1 MAFLSS
7 ARLSEKTAKRAV
19 KIISKRNEEQD
30 LKLADLA
37 KELNALKATGL
48 LDAEALEVTHDSR
61 ACKEG
66 SVFVAIRGE
75 RFDAHQFIPQVIE
88 QGAVAIVSEQAPG
101 EGTTA
106 PAWIQVAEIRAA
118 LGQAAAAVYGRPST
132 KLKVVGITGTNG
144 KTTTAHL
151 VDSII
156 RAAEKTSA
164 MFGTIS
170 HRIGEYVETAKN
182 TTPEAS
188 DIQRMLAQAVE
199 AGCRSAVMEVSSHA
213 VELHRADHLQL
224 AAAVFTN
231 LTRDHLDYHK
241 TMESYFASKEKIF
254 TGALGFA
261 PGASVINID
270 NEYGRKLVET
280 AKGRIITYGFDRN
293 ADVRTDDFKLSASG
307 FAFTATT
314 PGGEVAIASSL
325 VGRPHVYN
333 TLAAIATGLALGFD
347 LQVCAAGIANCK
359 TVAGRFEQVL
369 LAEPHKVNFA
379 VIVDYAHTDDALK
392 NVLQTA
398 REVVGDRHRVITVF
412 GCGGDRDKTKRP
424 IMGEVAASLSDV
436 VIVTSDNPRGEDPLA
451 IIEEIEVGLKK
462 SSRPYGKFADR
473 REAIFQAINEARE
486 NDLVVIAGKGHEDYQ
501 ILKDRTIH
509 FDDREVASEAMRKRA
524 S

>member
-1 MAFLSS
+1 
-7 ARLSEKTAKRAV
+7 V
-19 KIISKRNEEQD
+19 
-30 LKLADLA
+30 KLADLA
-37 KELNALKATGL
+37 KAINAIAATGN
-48 LDAEALEVTHDSR
+48 LDADACDVTHDSR
-61 ACKEG
+61 ACKSA

-75 RFDAHQFIPQVIE
+75 KFDAHQFIPQAIE
-88 QGAVAIVSEQAPG
+88 QGAVAIISEQSA
-101 EGTTA
+101 EETA
-106 PAWIQVAEIRAA
+106 EATAWIQVGDIRAA
-118 LGQAAAAVYGRPST
+118 LATAAAAVYGHPST
-132 KLKVVGITGTNG
+132 KLKVVGVTGTNG

-170 HRIGEYVETAKN
+170 HRIGESVETAKH

-199 AGCRSAVMEVSSHA
+199 AGCQSAVMEVSSHA

-254 TGALGFA
+254 TGALGCA
-261 PGASVINID
+261 PKAAAINLD
-270 NEYGRKLVET
+270 NKYGRRLVEV
-280 AKGRIITYGFDRN
+280 AKGKIITYGFHEK
-293 ADVRTDDFKLSASG
+293 ADVRTEEFRLRAG
-307 FAFTATT
+307 GLAFTATT
-314 PGGEVAIASSL
+314 PAGKVDINSSL
-325 VGRPHVYN
+325 VGRFHACN
-333 TLAAIATGLALGFD
+333 ILASIATGLALGFA
-347 LQVCAAGIANCK
+347 LEVCALGIANCK
-359 TVAGRFEQVL
+359 TVAGRFEQVKL
-369 LAEPHKVNFA
+369 NGAPSMNFA

-398 REVVGDRHRVITVF
+398 RGVASNEHRVITVF

-436 VIVTSDNPRGEDPLA
+436 VIVTSDNPRSEDPLM
-451 IIEEIEVGLKK
+451 IIEEIEAGLKK
-462 SSRPYGKFADR
+462 SSRPYAKFPDR

-486 NDLVVIAGKGHEDYQ
+486 GDVVVIAGKGHEDYQ
-501 ILKDRTIH
+501 ILKDQTIH
-509 FDDREVASEAMRKRA
+509 FDDREVARQAMLKRLEQNPIL
-524 S
+524 

>member
-1 MAFLSS
+1 
-7 ARLSEKTAKRAV
+7 
-19 KIISKRNEEQD
+19 

-37 KELNALKATGL
+37 KELKA
-48 LDAEALEVTHDSR
+48 LDAGGNLDAVAVEVTHDSR
-61 ACKEG
+61 ACKTG
-66 SVFVAIRGE
+66 SIFVAIRGE
-75 RFDAHQFIPQVIE
+75 KLDAHQFIPQVIK
-88 QGAVAIVSEQAPG
+88 QGAVAIISEQSA
-101 EGTTA
+101 EENATA
-106 PAWIQVAEIRAA
+106 AAWIQVTNARAA
-118 LGQAAAAVYGRPST
+118 LAQAAAAVYGHPST

-182 TTPEAS
+182 TTPEAA
-188 DIQRMLAQAVE
+188 DIQRMLAQAIKV
-199 AGCRSAVMEVSSHA
+199 GCQSAVMEVSSHA
-213 VELHRADHLQL
+213 VELHRANFLQL
-224 AAAVFTN
+224 SAAVFTN

-254 TGALGFA
+254 TGALGYA
-261 PGASVINID
+261 PKASVINID
-270 NEYGRKLVET
+270 NEYGRKLLEV
-280 AKGRIITYGFDRN
+280 AKGKIITYGFDKG
-293 ADVRTDDFKLSASG
+293 ADVRTREFKLSVGGLDFMAI
-307 FAFTATT
+307 T
-314 PGGEVAIASSL
+314 PAGEVAIRSSL

-333 TLAAIATGLALGFD
+333 ILAAMATGLALGFD
-347 LQVCAAGIANCK
+347 LPACATGIAHCK

-369 LAEPHKVNFA
+369 LDAPHKVNFA

-398 REVVGDRHRVITVF
+398 REVVSDNRRVITVF

-436 VIVTSDNPRGEDPLA
+436 VIVTSDNPRSEDPLA
-451 IIEEIEVGLKK
+451 IIEEIEAGLKK
-462 SSRPYGKFADR
+462 SARPYAKFADR
-473 REAIFQAINEARE
+473 REAIFQAINEAQE
-486 NDLVVIAGKGHEDYQ
+486 NDLVIIAGKGHEDYQ

-509 FDDREVASEAMRKRA
+509 FDDREVAREAMLKRA
-524 S
+524 Q

>member
-1 MAFLSS
+1 MG
-7 ARLSEKTAKRAV
+7 EKTV
-19 KIISKRNEEQD
+19 KNIRERREEQN

-37 KELNALKATGL
+37 KELNALEAHGN
-48 LDAEALEVTHDSR
+48 LDAVAVDVTHDSR
-61 ACKEG
+61 ACKTG

-75 RFDAHQFIPQVIE
+75 KLDAHQFIPQVVE
-88 QGAVAIVSEQAPG
+88 QGAVAVISEQSA
-101 EGTTA
+101 EENTVA
-106 PAWIQVAEIRAA
+106 PAWIQVKGIRAA
-118 LGQAAAAVYGRPST
+118 LAQAAAAVYGHPSA

-156 RAAEKTSA
+156 RVAETTSA
-164 MFGTIS
+164 MFGTIN

-182 TTPEAS
+182 TTPEAA
-188 DIQRMLAQAVE
+188 DIQRMLAQAIQ
-199 AGCRSAVMEVSSHA
+199 AGCQSAVMEVSSHA
-213 VELHRADHLQL
+213 VELHRANFLQL
-224 AAAVFTN
+224 SAAVFTN

-254 TGALGFA
+254 TGALGYA
-261 PGASVINID
+261 PKVSVINID
-270 NEYGRKLVET
+270 NDYGRKLLET
-280 AKGRIITYGFDRN
+280 AKGKIITYGFDKN
-293 ADVRTDDFKLSASG
+293 ADVRTDEFKLSVG
-307 FAFTATT
+307 GLDFTAIT
-314 PGGEVAIASSL
+314 PAGEVAIRSSL

-333 TLAAIATGLALGFD
+333 ILAAIATGVGLGFD

-359 TVAGRFEQVL
+359 TVAGRFEQVHL
-369 LAEPHKVNFA
+369 DAPDTVDFA

-398 REVVGDRHRVITVF
+398 REVVSDDHRVITVF

-436 VIVTSDNPRGEDPLA
+436 VIVTSDNPRSEDPLA

-462 SSRPYGKFADR
+462 SSRPYAKFADR
-473 REAIFQAINEARE
+473 REAIFYAINQAKE
-486 NDLVVIAGKGHEDYQ
+486 NDLVIIAGKGHEDYQ

-509 FDDREVASEAMRKRA
+509 FDDREVAREVMLERVQ
-524 S
+524 